1 MVQDK
6 TSMFIDEDVHW
17 QEIRAEL
24 GVNQATMEKQSALK
38 RKVMGFMYDPKT
50 EIALLLFI
58 LLSIILLIIE
68 VSLPSHGPP
77 GWMGSASV
85 KEVTSGFFYLDVGFS
100 VLFAMEYLIKLWVA
114 PRRMYFVRHNII
126 DLLAIL
132 PILRI
137 FRIGRAVRLLRL
149 LRLLRLMRI
158 GVIMQQRI
166 SGLSED
172 LQRRTAENTIIVVYL
187 LFSLV
192 FGTVGIMVFEKGHND
207 GFQTLGDGLWWCVVT
222 ITTVGY
228 GDISPKTAGGKVV
241 AVIIMFIGLSF
252 YALLTGLLSTIIIER
267 TNKHKDTQSM
277 ETANMTGHVVLCGW
291 NETGRQLVT
300 DLINSEHDPKIIV
313 LQNNAPLAQLVD
325 PNVHFIDGDATTALG
340 LENARVEHATVVVVL
355 PDLSDNRST
364 QDADARSI
372 LTILAVERLNQKI
385 HTVVELLNEENVYH
399 VRNAGCD
406 EVIVSGSYTGT
417 MMSQVVQF
425 PGISD
430 VFNCLFDP
438 GDGTQVTEV
447 SIDGTGKRFSELSQQ
462 LYKSANAIIIG
473 YRRKGELVM
482 SPKDDPMLEGGDT
495 VIVIRH
501 V

>member
-1 MVQDK
+1 MSKDRQSAFV
-6 TSMFIDEDVHW
+6 DEEVHW

-24 GVNQATMEKQSALK
+24 GVNQATLEKQSPLK
-38 RKVMGFMYDPKT
+38 RKVTAFMYAPKT
-50 EIALLLFI
+50 EIVILLFI
-58 LLSIILLIIE
+58 VLSIVLLVVE
-68 VSLPSHGPP
+68 VSMPTKGPP

-85 KEVTSGFFYLDVGFS
+85 SEVTGWFFYLDVFFS
-100 VLFAMEYLIKLWVA
+100 LLFAAEYLTKLWVA
-114 PRRMYFVRHNII
+114 PRRMYFVRNNIV

-132 PILRI
+132 PILRV

-149 LRLLRLMRI
+149 LRLLRLMRV

-166 SGLSED
+166 NGLSEE

-192 FGTVGIMVFEKGHND
+192 FGTVGVMVFEKGHND
-207 GFQTLGDGLWWCVVT
+207 GFQHLGDGLWWCVVT
-222 ITTVGY
+222 LTTVGY
-228 GDISPKTAGGKVV
+228 GDISPKTPGGKVV

-267 TNKHKDTQSM
+267 TKQRESRSM
-277 ETANMTGHVVLCGW
+277 ETANMKGHVVVCGW
-291 NETGRQLVT
+291 NETGRRLVT

-313 LQNNAPLAQLVD
+313 LQKESPLERLAD
-325 PNVHFIDGDATTALG
+325 PNIHYIDGDATTAQG
-340 LENARVEHATVVVVL
+340 LEHARVAHATVVVVL

-417 MMSQVVQF
+417 MISQVVQF

-430 VFNCLFDP
+430 VFNSLFDP

-447 SIDGTGKRFSELSQQ
+447 AIEGSGKRFSELSQT
-462 LYKSANAIIIG
+462 LYRSTNAILIG
-473 YRRKGELVM
+473 YRRDQKLVM
-482 SPKDDPMLEGGDT
+482 SPKDDPTLEQGDT
-495 VIVIRH
+495 IIVIRR

>member
-1 MVQDK
+1 MAQDK
-6 TSMFIDEDVHW
+6 KSMFVDDEVHW

-24 GVNQATMEKQSALK
+24 GVNQATLERQSPLK
-38 RKVMGFMYDPKT
+38 RKIMAFVYNPKT
-50 EIALLLFI
+50 EITLLLFI

-68 VSLPSHGPP
+68 VSMPSKGPP
-77 GWMGSASV
+77 GWMGSMSV
-85 KEVTSGFFYLDVGFS
+85 KEVTSWFFYTDVAFS
-100 VLFAMEYLIKLWVA
+100 VLFALEYLTKLWVA
-114 PRRMYFVRHNII
+114 PKRMYFVRHNIV

-132 PILRI
+132 PILRV

-166 SGLSED
+166 NGLSEE

-187 LFSLV
+187 LFSLI
-192 FGTVGIMVFEKGHND
+192 FGTVGVMVFEKGHND

-222 ITTVGY
+222 LTTVGY

-267 TNKHKDTQSM
+267 SKHRESQSM
-277 ETANMTGHVVLCGW
+277 ETANMTDHVVVCGW
-291 NETGRQLVT
+291 NETGRKLVT
-300 DLINSEHDPKIIV
+300 DLINSEHDPNIIV
-313 LQNNAPLAQLVD
+313 LQKDSPLEQLND
-325 PNVHFIDGDATTALG
+325 PNVHFINGDATTALG
-340 LENARVEHATVVVVL
+340 LENARVEFATVVVVL
-355 PDLSDNRST
+355 PDLSDNRSS

-438 GDGTQVTEV
+438 GNGTQVTEV
-447 SIDGTGKRFSELSQQ
+447 SIEKLGQRFSALSQT
-462 LYKSANAIIIG
+462 LYQSTNAIIIG
-473 YRRKGELVM
+473 YRRSGELVM
-482 SPKDDPMLEGGDT
+482 SPKDDPILEEGDT
-495 VIVIRH
+495 IILIRQM
-501 V
+501 